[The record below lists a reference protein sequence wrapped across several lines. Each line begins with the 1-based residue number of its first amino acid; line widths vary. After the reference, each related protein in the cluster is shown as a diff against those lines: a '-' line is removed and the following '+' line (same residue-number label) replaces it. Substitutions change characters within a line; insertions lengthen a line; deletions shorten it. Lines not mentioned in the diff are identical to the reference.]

1 MTLSTAVLCD
11 WRIEMI
17 HLGAIRGSG
26 GATKKNGDLLSIAA
40 ESAFDMH
47 APLDLSQKCSAV
59 HVNE

>member
-1 MTLSTAVLCD
+1 
-11 WRIEMI
+11 MI

-26 GATKKNGDLLSIAA
+26 GAIKKNGDLLSIAA

-59 HVNE
+59 HVHE